1 MVKGRTPTLS
11 RRVVIR
17 ALAGS
22 LIPSPQWTASL
33 SRLRDPY
40 YPGRVKWETL
50 SPVEA
55 GIDPQALESVVRY
68 AATHNSTG
76 FLILRGGRIVT
87 EQYWQQWT
95 PEVSQPIFSA
105 GKSLIAILVGM
116 AIEEGLLK
124 GVEQRVS
131 TFVPSWRG
139 TSKEAITIRHL
150 LTMTSGLQLGGALTL
165 PYLDVF
171 ARTTALPLEHRP
183 GEHWAYNSSAS
194 QMLLRLLEM
203 ASGERLNRYTQRK
216 LAPLQLHHS
225 SWDCGLAP
233 NDQLNCTWF
242 RSSLRDMAKFGL
254 LMLRQ
259 GRWADRQLIG
269 AAFVK
274 EATSTSQMLNKAYGY
289 LWWLNGKSSFLLPD
303 GRGGHGMLWPDCPPD
318 AFAALGAEDKKIYVV
333 PSLDLVVARHGGPS
347 GVELSPGDALGP
359 RSSFDNQ
366 LLRRISHAVKR

>member
-1 MVKGRTPTLS
+1 METNQTPQFS
-11 RRVVIR
+11 RRAVIR
-17 ALAGS
+17 ALASSLVAGPRWTDTPSRSRHLSYPGSVEWETRS
-22 LIPSPQWTASL
+22 LI
-33 SRLRDPY
+33 
-40 YPGRVKWETL
+40 
-50 SPVEA
+50 EA
-55 GIDPQALESVVRY
+55 GIDPQVLEAAVRY
-68 AATHNSTG
+68 AATHHSTG
-76 FLILRGGRIVT
+76 LLILRGERLVT

-95 PEVSQPIFSA
+95 PEVSRPIFSA
-105 GKSLIAILVGM
+105 SKSLIAILVGM

-124 GVEQRVS
+124 GVEQS
-131 TFVPSWRG
+131 ASAFVPSWKG

-150 LTMTSGLQLGGALTL
+150 LTMTSGLKLGGALTL

-171 ARTTALPLEHRP
+171 ERTAALPLEHRP

-203 ASGERLNRYTQRK
+203 ASGQRLNRYTQRK

-242 RSSLRDMAKFGL
+242 RSSLRDMAKLGL

-274 EATSTSQMLNKAYGY
+274 EATSTSQTLNQSYGY

-303 GRGGHGMLWPDCPPD
+303 GRGGYGMLWPDCPPD

-347 GVELSPGDALGP
+347 GVELSPGDANGP
-359 RSSFDNQ
+359 RSSFDNE
-366 LLRRISHAVKR
+366 LLGRICRAVKW